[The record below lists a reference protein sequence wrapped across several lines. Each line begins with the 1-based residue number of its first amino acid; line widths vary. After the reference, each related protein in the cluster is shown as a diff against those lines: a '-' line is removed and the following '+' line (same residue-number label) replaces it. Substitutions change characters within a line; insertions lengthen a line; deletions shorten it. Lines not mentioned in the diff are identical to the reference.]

1 MDFPNNF
8 SMPHQISSVSK
19 YTNSP
24 ARTISDSA
32 LNWTSSSGSGSLQ
45 WLVPLILPVPYLIA
59 SFFVCFGTSPG
70 TGVFECGIF
79 TAPSTSNNTLTKI
92 MGTASTACVN
102 TSNNVQ
108 IVTPSGGS
116 KWLSAGTYYMA
127 YVSAGNNAI
136 ISRAASTPAL
146 VQTLK
151 GSGVLLGP
159 TATSLS
165 SGTAQQLSTAVGT
178 YRFPLFG
185 VSRLASGY

>member
-1 MDFPNNF
+1 MEFPNNYT
-8 SMPHQISSVSK
+8 MPTHITSVSK
-19 YTNSP
+19 YANTQVRCLGDTANTW
-24 ARTISDSA
+24 ASA
-32 LNWTSSSGSGSLQ
+32 AGTGSLQ
-45 WLVPLILPVPYLIA
+45 WLVPLSLPVPYLIA

-79 TAPSTSNNTLTKI
+79 TAPSNTSLFVNKI
-92 MGTASTACVN
+92 MGTASTTCVN

-108 IVTPSGGS
+108 IVTPTGGS

-127 YVSAGNNAI
+127 YVSSGTNAI
-136 ISRAASTPAL
+136 ISRAATTPAL

>member
-8 SMPHQISSVSK
+8 SMPHQISSVSR

-24 ARTISDSA
+24 ARTISDST
-32 LNWTSSSGSGSLQ
+32 LNWTSSSGSGSVQ
-45 WLVPLILPVPYLIA
+45 WLIPLSLPVPYLIA

-79 TAPSTSNNTLTKI
+79 SAPTNSTLYINKL

-108 IVTPSGGS
+108 IVAPSGGS
-116 KWLSAGTYYMA
+116 KLLSAGNYYMA
-127 YVSAGNNAI
+127 YVSTGTNAI

-151 GSGVLLGP
+151 GSGVLFGP

-165 SGTAQQLSTAVGT
+165 SGNAQQLTNSVGT
-178 YRFPLFG
+178 YRLPLFG